1 MDAFRDGCAL
11 SASIAALAKN
21 GRNDSFTPSREA
33 NSALTESRSRAID
46 VTSTSTTVVSWAET
60 CSDSTIRLAITLRSR
75 VIGSVLPRSGLGA
88 DGAAAAPVDAAG
100 AAAAGALGSA
110 AG

>member
-1 MDAFRDGCAL
+1 MDAFMEGCAL
-11 SASIAALAKN
+11 SAWIAALAKN
-21 GRNDSFTPSREA
+21 GRNDSFTPSRDA

-75 VIGSVLPRSGLGA
+75 VIGSVLPRSGLGEPV
-88 DGAAAAPVDAAG
+88 AAPDVDAAG
-100 AAAAGALGSA
+100 ALCAAG
-110 AG
+110 